1 MLATRMAK
9 GLNEITERMYKEYLR
24 ERKKTVVRKWGGGEI
39 EFKKMNHPG
48 VWLGSRSQRMPLPKE
63 MVWTLRPETRSSGL
77 CQAALWDE
85 TTVIFSLSVPV
96 LKTITIRKTAVG
108 QEEEKREQG
117 LTCPLPFGWC
127 SGPQAAAV
135 YSPWQQ
141 RWSLAHFYPCPQRK
155 P

>member
-24 ERKKTVVRKWGGGEI
+24 ERKKTVVRKWGRGEI

-63 MVWTLRPETRSSGL
+63 MVWTLRPETRSSGF
-77 CQAALWDE
+77 CQTALWNE

-96 LKTITIRKTAVG
+96 LKTITIRKTVLLDNK
-108 QEEEKREQG
+108 KRRG
-117 LTCPLPFGWC
+117 SKASPVLCPLAGALGQRQQMSTPHG
-127 SGPQAAAV
+127 SGDGQ
-135 YSPWQQ
+135 
-141 RWSLAHFYPCPQRK
+141 
-155 P
+155 